1 MEDYNKNPRPQ
12 DTSQWKVL
20 SIIFIVLFLLVSV
33 TSAFY
38 ITKLIKVKNNAVS
51 QNTLLQQQITAI
63 KQAKE
68 AKDIPQIQ
76 FQLLSQQLSQLNKT
90 NNELRKELLK
100 CKKLAKR

>member
-51 QNTLLQQQITAI
+51 QNTLLQ
-63 KQAKE
+63 
-68 AKDIPQIQ
+68 
-76 FQLLSQQLSQLNKT
+76 
-90 NNELRKELLK
+90 
-100 CKKLAKR
+100 